1 MRYIESCL
9 DRTTKAVWRVVY
21 VITISSLLCY
31 VTWAFESGM
40 PISEALFMLLMWAA
54 VGIMW
59 ALTILLILATL
70 SLGLDGS

>member
-9 DRTTKAVWRVVY
+9 DRTPKAVWKVVY
-21 VITISSLLCY
+21 LAAFSSLLCY
-31 VTWAFESGM
+31 LTWAFESGI
-40 PISEALFMLLMWAA
+40 PISEALFMLLMWTT

-59 ALTILLILATL
+59 ALTILLILVIL